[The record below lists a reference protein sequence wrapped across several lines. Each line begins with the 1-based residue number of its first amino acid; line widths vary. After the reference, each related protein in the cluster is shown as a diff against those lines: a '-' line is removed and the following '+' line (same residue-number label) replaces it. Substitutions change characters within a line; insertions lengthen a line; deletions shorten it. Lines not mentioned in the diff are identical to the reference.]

1 MFHDSMTGT
10 WWMVDP
16 LEQQRQPSE
25 SLDMV
30 AGCPKRQEQ
39 VPPLCKAID
48 FWDREI
54 SYKFGY
60 MHGVWTSERQTNR
73 VFDVSCPFFCFVF
86 YGHRQSHVPNTHRT
100 RK

>member
-10 WWMVDP
+10 WWTVDP
-16 LEQQRQPSE
+16 REQQRQPSE
-25 SLDMV
+25 SLDAV

-60 MHGVWTSERQTNR
+60 VHGVWTSERQTNW
-73 VFDVSCPFFCFVF
+73 VFDVSCPFFRFVF
-86 YGHRQSHVPNTHRT
+86 YGHRQSHVPDTHRT